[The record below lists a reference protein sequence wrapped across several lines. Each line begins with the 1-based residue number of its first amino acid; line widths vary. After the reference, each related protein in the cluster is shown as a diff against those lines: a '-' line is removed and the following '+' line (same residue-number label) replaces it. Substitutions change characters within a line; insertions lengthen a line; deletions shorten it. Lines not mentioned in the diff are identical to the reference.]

1 MPNNV
6 HINPQII
13 ADMAAIRLGAELGN
27 GYMANMSK
35 SLTKEFAQKD
45 YKIGD
50 TCEFYKPY
58 RFEAKDGFGWDPQP
72 VVDQIGT
79 ATVNIPIS
87 IQFGWGIV
95 EKTLEVREAM
105 ELYVQPVVD
114 ALRGKIA
121 PMAAKFCTQNAFNSV
136 GSPGVAPTGTV
147 TYTSAKDVLVEL
159 GLPGSRMPKTVVN
172 RRQSSAFVNG
182 VQTLYN
188 PTDMIANQM
197 KRGEITN
204 NTLGMDIYQDQSA
217 PVVTNGIYA
226 GTPLVNGDQ
235 SADGGNNNYSM
246 TLNTDG
252 WSSTTLNKNTKF
264 TIGSSTSATVG
275 GVNSVHPT
283 TRQDTGRQQVFAV
296 QQDGVT
302 DSAGA
307 IAALPIAPAITPS
320 GQYQNVTI
328 AAPDNGII
336 TVIGISGQ
344 TMQQGIC
351 MDPKAFGFL
360 SVPLQKLPEGGGTM
374 CYQSTDPKTGFS
386 ILHTQFN
393 EGQTLNQW
401 HRYDCLIGFY
411 KAFPEMATVIQS

>member
-13 ADMAAIRLGAELGN
+13 ADMAAIRLGAELGS

-35 SLTKEFAQKD
+35 SLTKEFAQKN
-45 YKIGD
+45 YKIGE
-50 TCEFYKPY
+50 TAEFWKPY
-58 RFEAKDGFGWDPQP
+58 RLEAKDGFGWDPQP
-72 VVDQIGT
+72 LVDQIGT

-87 IQFGWGIV
+87 VQFGWGIV

-121 PMAAKFCTQNAFNSV
+121 PMAARFCTQNAFNSV
-136 GSPGVAPTGTV
+136 GQPGVAPTGTFV
-147 TYTSAKDVLVEL
+147 YTSAKDTLVEL
-159 GLPGSRMPKTVVN
+159 GLPGSRIPKAVVN
-172 RRQSSAFVNG
+172 RRMSSAFVNG

-188 PTDMIANQM
+188 PTDMIEAQM
-197 KRGEITN
+197 KKGEITS

-226 GTPLVNGDQ
+226 GTPLVNGEQ
-235 SADGGNNNYSM
+235 SADGGNNAVMN
-246 TLNTDG
+246 LITDG

-275 GVNSVHPT
+275 GVNSTHPT
-283 TRQDTGRQQVFAV
+283 THQDTGRQQVFSV
-296 QQDGVT
+296 TQDNVT
-302 DSAGA
+302 DAAGA

-336 TVIGISGQ
+336 TIIGLSGQ
-344 TMQQGIC
+344 TMQQGIL

-360 SVPLQKLPEGGGTM
+360 SVPLQKLPEGGGTK
-374 CYQSTDPKTGFS
+374 CTQSTDPKTGFS

-401 HRYDCLIGFY
+401 HRYDCLLGFY
-411 KAFPEMATVIQS
+411 KAFPEMATVIQA

>member
-13 ADMAAIRLGAELGN
+13 CDMAAIRLGAELGK

-35 SLTKEFAQKD
+35 TLTKEFAKKD
-45 YKIGD
+45 YKVGD
-50 TCEFYKPY
+50 TVEFYKPY
-58 RFEAKDGFGWDPQP
+58 RLIAKDGLGWDPQAL
-72 VVDQIGT
+72 VDQIGT
-79 ATVNIPIS
+79 ATISRTAS

-114 ALRGKIA
+114 ALRGKMA
-121 PMAAKFCTQNAFNSV
+121 PEAARFCTQNAFNSV
-136 GSPGVAPTGTV
+136 GSPGVAPTGTFV
-147 TYTSAKDVLVEL
+147 YTSAKDTLVEL
-159 GLPGSRMPKTVVN
+159 GLPASRIPKAVVN
-172 RRQSSAFVNG
+172 RRMSSAFVNG

-188 PTDMIANQM
+188 PTDMIAAQM
-197 KRGEITN
+197 KKGEITS

-226 GTPLVNGDQ
+226 GTPLVNGAQ
-235 SADGGNNNYSM
+235 SADGGNNATMN
-246 TLNTDG
+246 LITDG

-264 TIGSSTSATVG
+264 TIGSSTSATVS

-283 TRQDTGRQQVFAV
+283 TRQDTGRQQVFSV
-296 QQDGVT
+296 TQDDVS

-336 TVIGISGQ
+336 TIIGLSAQ
-344 TMQQGIC
+344 TMQQGIL
-351 MDPKAFGFL
+351 MDPKAFGLL
-360 SVPLQKLPEGGGTM
+360 SVPLQKLPEGGGTK
-374 CYQSTDPKTGFS
+374 CYQSTDPMTGFS

-401 HRYDCLIGFY
+401 HRYDILYDFY
-411 KAFPEMATVIQS
+411 KAFPEMATVIQA